1 MPVDKFGHTD
11 VGYSQ
16 RVIAG
21 GVTLSQ
27 VNATF
32 LRTDGINA
40 ATGNLDMNGHTI
52 KGLPTTNTATA
63 RGDKA
68 LSRDQAMDL
77 IMNHDNSPS
86 GDNHLTNKKYV
97 DATKVS
103 KTGDTMTGNLSLS
116 VGSDRVRSMGCRN
129 LSGNRLFIIFL
140 GSSLNKMD
148 CGLAKPITF
157 QSTDGFLFKQGEE
170 SIIRIGKAANDR
182 RIDFYQ
188 QVLMNHKNITDLGD
202 PVLDQEIYKDLR
214 R

>member
-27 VNATF
+27 VKHATF

-63 RGDKA
+63 RGDEA

-103 KTGDTMTGNLSLS
+103 KTGDIMTGNLLLS
-116 VGSDRVRSMGCRN
+116 VGSDRLRTIGCRN
-129 LSGNRLFIIFL
+129 LSE
-140 GSSLNKMD
+140 NK
-148 CGLAKPITF
+148 L
-157 QSTDGFLFKQGEE
+157 LL
-170 SIIRIGKAANDR
+170 
-182 RIDFYQ
+182 YLW
-188 QVLMNHKNITDLGD
+188 VVH
-202 PVLDQEIYKDLR
+202 
-214 R
+214 